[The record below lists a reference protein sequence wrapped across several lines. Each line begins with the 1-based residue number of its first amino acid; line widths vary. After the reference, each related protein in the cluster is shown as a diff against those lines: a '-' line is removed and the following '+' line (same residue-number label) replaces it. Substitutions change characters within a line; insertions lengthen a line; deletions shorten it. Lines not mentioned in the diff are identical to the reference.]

1 MGDFFMNIGY
11 VKLDKLTKIQYIYRN
26 VMKKIRVD
34 GNNYYLPSNSEKI
47 LEMVR
52 NKLKEDGI
60 EFIVQEKDI
69 ECGYPELSGKCIVK
83 YMLPEIIEYCF
94 KVMNKQIKM
103 EEIHICVENFNKEN
117 INIIEE
123 LCSKV
128 KIVNIVTNH
137 LRQFQ
142 ELEKRLERKEIYITV
157 SSNKRK
163 ALKRANLIVNLD
175 FKEFKTY
182 NLNRNAIIVNAEKYI
197 ELGKDFEG
205 ILIERIK
212 VDTNKIMRI
221 FSEMNK
227 ARKEELI
234 EAEIVKKDNYEEIRN
249 LININKLTIAQIYGK
264 RDVIS
269 KAEFESIKRKIS
281 A

>member
-1 MGDFFMNIGY
+1 MNIGY
-11 VKLDKLTKIQYIYRN
+11 VKLDKLTKFQLMYRN
-26 VMKKIRVD
+26 LMKKIRIE
-34 GNNYYLPSNSEKI
+34 GNNYYLPSNSERI
-47 LEMVR
+47 LEIVR
-52 NKLKEDGI
+52 NKLKQDGI
-60 EFIVQEKDI
+60 DYIVQEKDI
-69 ECGYPELSGKCIVK
+69 DCGYPELSGKCLVK
-83 YMLPEIIEYCF
+83 YMIPEILDYCF
-94 KVMNKQIKM
+94 KVMNKQANM
-103 EEIHICVENFNKEN
+103 QEIYISVENFNKEN
-117 INIIEE
+117 LQIIEE
-123 LCSKV
+123 LCTKV

-175 FKEFKTY
+175 FEDFKTF
-182 NLNRNAIIVNAEKYI
+182 NLNRNAIIINSENKL

-205 ILIERIK
+205 ICIERIK

-227 ARKEELI
+227 AKKEELI
-234 EAEIVKKDNYEEIRN
+234 EAEIVKKDNYEEIRD
-249 LININKLTIAQIYGK
+249 LININKLSIAQIYGK

-269 KAEFESIKRKIS
+269 KTEFESVKRKLS

>member
-1 MGDFFMNIGY
+1 MNIGY
-11 VKLDKLTKIQYIYRN
+11 VKLDKLTKFQLMYRN
-26 VMKKIRVD
+26 LMKKIGIE

-47 LEMVR
+47 LEIVR
-52 NKLKEDGI
+52 NKLKQDGI
-60 EFIVQEKDI
+60 DYIVQEKDI
-69 ECGYPELSGKCIVK
+69 DCGYPELSGKCLVK
-83 YMLPEIIEYCF
+83 YMIPEILDYCF
-94 KVMNKQIKM
+94 KVMNKQANM
-103 EEIHICVENFNKEN
+103 QEIYISVENFNKEN
-117 INIIEE
+117 LQIIEE
-123 LCSKV
+123 LCTKV

-175 FKEFKTY
+175 FEDFKTF
-182 NLNRNAIIVNAEKYI
+182 NLNRNAIIINSENKL

-205 ILIERIK
+205 ICIERIK

-227 ARKEELI
+227 AKKEELI
-234 EAEIVKKDNYEEIRN
+234 EAEIVKKDNYEEIRD
-249 LININKLTIAQIYGK
+249 LININKLSIAQIYGK

-269 KAEFESIKRKIS
+269 KTEFESVKRKLS